1 MADTNMKLNLVMG
14 LIDKIT
20 SPIRNVTKETTQLS
34 EKVKTSQ
41 SELKKLGATTKD
53 IEHFRKLKT
62 ATQQSSEALAK
73 AKAKASAL
81 AMEMQQTQN
90 PTRKLTSEFKRAQA
104 EVGRLSASHQ
114 REQTELQQLRSRLQG
129 AGVSTNK
136 LNDATRKIR
145 EQTSKYNRELEN
157 NQNQLNKTAE
167 KQKALA
173 KIRERNKNLKMSAA
187 TDSIGVAAAV
197 YSVKSLADAY
207 GEVSL
212 AQGEIKSLGIKD
224 DGIKAITKAARDF
237 SSEFRGTTAP
247 DFIRASYDIKSGIAS
262 LSDEAV
268 GEFTKIAALTATGT
282 KASVGTMTDLFAT
295 GYSIYREQFNQF
307 GESVIKDWDK
317 LSTADRDLEF
327 GKYFSAGISA
337 SVQQFKTDGDKISQF
352 MSGLGASATQA
363 KQSLAEQLAVGGMLS
378 ATFEGGAA
386 ATKYQ
391 SFLASAGKASEALGI
406 QVHDANGNLQSTGD
420 ILTTI
425 SDKYGGVLTD
435 IDKQELTKAFGTKEA
450 VDLIDM
456 LLPKLGEL
464 KEKTGTMQGELKK
477 GMATTQKMAEAAGKG
492 PGAAMDILKQ
502 QIFNTSSVIGQL
514 FSPALV
520 AVSSVLGGFANGLS
534 SFIENF
540 PILSQVIAFAVL
552 ALIALKAASIVTRF
566 SIAMFSDTMLTAR
579 KIMDFFTLANLR
591 AKAAMI
597 ATRVSALASAA
608 ATTVMSLA
616 SKRAAASTILM
627 SGAMKLFNLV
637 MNANPIFLLIT
648 LIAALAAWG
657 ISLVDDWTPVT
668 SFFAN
673 LWEGVKQRFISAWET
688 FKFLLSW
695 SPIGLMIRAWEPLK
709 KFFSYLWEGIKTVF
723 SSPLAFIRTLL
734 SWTPLGLIIRAW
746 DPLLGFFSS
755 MWDSIKVMT
764 SGFVDWLVSAVMGPV
779 NDIMTAISDVWSWFS
794 GDSPEAEVIKTVRQ
808 SEGGNTAL
816 ATTENMGVN
825 SASDTPG
832 VKVGQR
838 PAVLQTGFKSQ
849 NTGSNFVDQS
859 QTHFAIETSPGMDAE
874 AIALAVQKKLDE
886 RDRQNSRR
894 TRGRHTDS

>member
-1 MADTNMKLNLVMG
+1 
-14 LIDKIT
+14 
-20 SPIRNVTKETTQLS
+20 
-34 EKVKTSQ
+34 
-41 SELKKLGATTKD
+41 
-53 IEHFRKLKT
+53 
-62 ATQQSSEALAK
+62 
-73 AKAKASAL
+73 
-81 AMEMQQTQN
+81 
-90 PTRKLTSEFKRAQA
+90 
-104 EVGRLSASHQ
+104 
-114 REQTELQQLRSRLQG
+114 
-129 AGVSTNK
+129 
-136 LNDATRKIR
+136 
-145 EQTSKYNRELEN
+145 
-157 NQNQLNKTAE
+157 
-167 KQKALA
+167 
-173 KIRERNKNLKMSAA
+173 
-187 TDSIGVAAAV
+187 
-197 YSVKSLADAY
+197 
-207 GEVSL
+207 
-212 AQGEIKSLGIKD
+212 
-224 DGIKAITKAARDF
+224 
-237 SSEFRGTTAP
+237 
-247 DFIRASYDIKSGIAS
+247 
-262 LSDEAV
+262 
-268 GEFTKIAALTATGT
+268 
-282 KASVGTMTDLFAT
+282 
-295 GYSIYREQFNQF
+295 
-307 GESVIKDWDK
+307 
-317 LSTADRDLEF
+317 
-327 GKYFSAGISA
+327 
-337 SVQQFKTDGDKISQF
+337 
-352 MSGLGASATQA
+352 
-363 KQSLAEQLAVGGMLS
+363 
-378 ATFEGGAA
+378 
-386 ATKYQ
+386 
-391 SFLASAGKASEALGI
+391 
-406 QVHDANGNLQSTGD
+406 
-420 ILTTI
+420 
-425 SDKYGGVLTD
+425 
-435 IDKQELTKAFGTKEA
+435 
-450 VDLIDM
+450 
-456 LLPKLGEL
+456 
-464 KEKTGTMQGELKK
+464 
-477 GMATTQKMAEAAGKG
+477 
-492 PGAAMDILKQ
+492 
-502 QIFNTSSVIGQL
+502 
-514 FSPALV
+514 
-520 AVSSVLGGFANGLS
+520 
-534 SFIENF
+534 
-540 PILSQVIAFAVL
+540 
-552 ALIALKAASIVTRF
+552 
-566 SIAMFSDTMLTAR
+566 
-579 KIMDFFTLANLR
+579 
-591 AKAAMI
+591 
-597 ATRVSALASAA
+597 
-608 ATTVMSLA
+608 
-616 SKRAAASTILM
+616 M

>member
-1 MADTNMKLNLVMG
+1 MG

-187 TDSIGVAAAV
+187 TDAIGVAAAV

-734 SWTPLGLIIRAW
+734 SWTPLGLIISAW

-755 MWDSIKVMT
+755 MWDSIKLMT

-849 NTGSNFVDQS
+849 NAGSNFVDQS

>member
-1 MADTNMKLNLVMG
+1 MG

-187 TDSIGVAAAV
+187 TDAIGVAAAV

-608 ATTVMSLA
+608 VTTVMSLA

-734 SWTPLGLIIRAW
+734 SWTPLGLIISAW

-755 MWDSIKVMT
+755 MWDSIKLMT

-849 NTGSNFVDQS
+849 NAGSNFVDQS

>member
-1 MADTNMKLNLVMG
+1 MG